1 MAYKEGGFR
10 RGAQKRYYALAEKV
24 AAPLVRIGVT
34 PDVLTVA
41 GGLFSMVAGVL
52 FGLGEI
58 FWGGIALWFS
68 GIMDPLDGTVARL
81 TGKAS
86 RSGALFDSTMDRYA
100 EFFVFFGF
108 LVYFRSGWMFYAV
121 MLALMGS
128 LMVSYVKARG
138 ESLGQREVRGLM
150 QRPER
155 LILLITGTI
164 LNAPLN
170 RFFFS
175 DCDNCTVKGTIVIL
189 AVLTNFTAI
198 QRLIAGRRELSGERA
213 PGDLSP

>member
-1 MAYKEGGFR
+1 MQGDEAMAYEEGGFR
-10 RGAQKRYYALAEKV
+10 REAQKRYYALAEKV
-24 AAPLVRIGVT
+24 ATPLVRVGVT

-41 GGLFSMVAGVL
+41 GVLLSLAAGVL

-58 FWGGIALWFS
+58 FWGGIVFWFS

-86 RSGALFDSTMDRYA
+86 HSGALFDSTMDRYA

-108 LVYFRSGWMFYAV
+108 LVYFRSGWMFYVV
-121 MLALMGS
+121 MFALMGS

-138 ESLGQREVRGLM
+138 ESLGQKEVRGLM

-155 LILLITGTI
+155 LILLMIGTI
-164 LNAPLN
+164 FNTPLN
-170 RFFFS
+170 HFLFA
-175 DCDNCTVKGTIVIL
+175 DCDNCTVKGTLVIL
-189 AVLTNFTAI
+189 AVLTNLTAI
-198 QRLIAGRRELSGERA
+198 QRLVAGRRELSQ
-213 PGDLSP
+213 

>member
-1 MAYKEGGFR
+1 VAYEEGGWR
-10 RGAQKRYYALAEKV
+10 RKAQIGYYAFAEKI

-41 GGLFSMVAGVL
+41 GVLFSIGAGVL

-58 FWGGIALWFS
+58 FWGGIVLFFS

-108 LVYFRSGWMFYAV
+108 LVYFRSGRMFFVV

-138 ESLGQREVRGLM
+138 ESLGQKEVRGLM
-150 QRPER
+150 QRPDR
-155 LILLITGTI
+155 LILLMIGTI
-164 LNAPLN
+164 FNTPLN
-170 RFFFS
+170 RLLFS
-175 DCDNCTVKGTIVIL
+175 ACDNCTVKGALVVL
-189 AVLTNFTAI
+189 AVLTNLTAI
-198 QRLIAGRRELSGERA
+198 QRLIVGRRELSQ
-213 PGDLSP
+213 

>member
-1 MAYKEGGFR
+1 MAYEEGGWR
-10 RGAQKRYYALAEKV
+10 RKAQIGYYAFAEKV
-24 AAPLVRIGVT
+24 ATPLIRVGVT

-41 GGLFSMVAGVL
+41 GVVFSIGAGVL

-58 FWGGIALWFS
+58 FWGGIVLFFS

-100 EFFVFFGF
+100 EFFIFFGF
-108 LVYFRSGWMFYAV
+108 LVHFRSGWMFYVV

-138 ESLGQREVRGLM
+138 ESLGQKEVRGLM
-150 QRPER
+150 QRPDR
-155 LILLITGTI
+155 LILLMIGTI
-164 LNAPLN
+164 FNTPFNHLL
-170 RFFFS
+170 FS
-175 DCDNCTVKGTIVIL
+175 GCDNCTVKVVLVIL
-189 AVLTNFTAI
+189 AVLTNLTAI
-198 QRLIAGRRELSGERA
+198 QRLVTGRRELSQ
-213 PGDLSP
+213 

>member
-1 MAYKEGGFR
+1 MAYEEGGWR
-10 RGAQKRYYALAEKV
+10 RKAQIGYYALAEKV
-24 AAPLVRIGVT
+24 ATPLVRIGVT

-41 GGLFSMVAGVL
+41 GVVFSIGAGILFA
-52 FGLGEI
+52 LGEI
-58 FWGGIALWFS
+58 FWGGIVLWLS

-100 EFFVFFGF
+100 EFFIFFGF
-108 LVYFRSGWMFYAV
+108 LVYFRSGWMFYVV

-138 ESLGQREVRGLM
+138 ESLGQKEVRGLM

-155 LILLITGTI
+155 LILLMIGTI
-164 LNAPLN
+164 LNTPFNHFL
-170 RFFFS
+170 FS
-175 DCDNCTVKGTIVIL
+175 DCDNCTVKGVLLIL
-189 AVLTNFTAI
+189 AVLTNVTAI
-198 QRLIAGRRELSGERA
+198 ERLVTGRRELSK
-213 PGDLSP
+213 

>member
-1 MAYKEGGFR
+1 MAYQEGGVR
-10 RGAQKRYYALAEKV
+10 REAQKRYYVLAEKV

-34 PDVLTVA
+34 PDVLTIA
-41 GGLFSMVAGVL
+41 GVLFSLVAGVL

-58 FWGGIALWFS
+58 FWGGIVLWFS

-108 LVYFRSGWMFYAV
+108 LVFFRSGWIFYIV

-138 ESLGQREVRGLM
+138 ESLGQKEVRGLM

-155 LILLITGTI
+155 LILLMIGTI
-164 LNAPLN
+164 LNTPFN
-170 RFFFS
+170 RFLFS
-175 DCDNCTVKGTIVIL
+175 DCDNCTVKGTLVIL
-189 AVLTNFTAI
+189 AVFTNLTAI
-198 QRLIAGRRELSGERA
+198 QRLVAGRKELSR
-213 PGDLSP
+213 